1 MGRGLRKSANQSAV
15 ALSGSTEDAE
25 LLQDSRM
32 ELDFPAS
39 GTEAAVDGQPFAII
53 PKSPARI

>member
-1 MGRGLRKSANQSAV
+1 MGRGLRNLANQS
-15 ALSGSTEDAE
+15 T

-39 GTEAAVDGQPFAII
+39 GTEAAVDGQAFAII
-53 PKSPARI
+53 PRSPARI